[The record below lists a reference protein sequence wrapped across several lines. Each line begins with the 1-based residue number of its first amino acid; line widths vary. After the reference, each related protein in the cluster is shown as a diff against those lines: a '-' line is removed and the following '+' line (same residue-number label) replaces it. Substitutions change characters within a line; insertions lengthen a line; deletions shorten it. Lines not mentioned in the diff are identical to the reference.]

1 MQEKTF
7 KYDRCNENEF
17 VITGVYFKYSGGID
31 IDIER
36 DDNYIV
42 IKLKGSSFLLVEAIK
57 DLMANVCYVVD
68 FS

>member
-7 KYDRCNENEF
+7 KYDRCNENET
-17 VITGVYFKYSGGID
+17 VVTGVYVKYSGGID

-42 IKLKGSSFLLVEAIK
+42 IKLKGSSLLLLEAVK

-68 FS
+68 L

>member
-7 KYDRCNENEF
+7 KYDRCNENEI
-17 VITGVYFKYSGGID
+17 VITGVYIKYSGGID

-42 IKLKGSSFLLVEAIK
+42 IKLKGSSLLLLEAVK

-68 FS
+68 L

>member
-1 MQEKTF
+1 MQEKAF
-7 KYDRCNENEF
+7 KYDRCNENEI
-17 VITGVYFKYSGGID
+17 VVTGVYFKYSGGID

-42 IKLKGSSFLLVEAIK
+42 IKLKGSNFLLVEAIK

-68 FS
+68 FT